1 MIHQKL
7 ILIKNRNE
15 VRRVFL
21 TEFDAKKQ
29 RELDQRD
36 AKGEKKGDK
45 KDGKRARSFC

>member
-15 VRRVFL
+15 VRRVNL
-21 TEFDAKKQ
+21 MQ
-29 RELDQRD
+29 RNSGNWIGEMRE
-36 AKGEKKGDK
+36 KRGEKKGDK